1 MLTSMQPREL
11 QKNHSQNGFT
21 IIEVLIA
28 MAVFSIGILG
38 VAAMQTA
45 SVKGNASAQGVTS
58 IAVYATDRLEKL
70 MVLPYNNDAISNGD
84 HSIAAGNLTLTTD
97 GIDNDFDGFID
108 EGGETGPL
116 TISWTVTDDQ
126 PILNTK
132 TVVVTVQHASP
143 SVRKTVNITRII
155 PRVL

>member
-1 MLTSMQPREL
+1 MLSNMQPGEHQEKR
-11 QKNHSQNGFT
+11 SQLGFT

-38 VAAMQTA
+38 VAAMQAA
-45 SVKGNASAQGVTS
+45 SVKGNASAQGVTN

-70 MVLPYNNDAISNGD
+70 MVLPYNNNQISNGE
-84 HSIAAGNLTLTTD
+84 HSVAVGNLTFATD

-116 TISWTVTDDQ
+116 TISWTVTDDE

-132 TVVVTVQHASP
+132 TVTVTVQHASP
-143 SVRKTVNITRII
+143 NVRKTVNITRVI